1 MSDRKRERELQDEIV
16 KLGKQLEATKKH
28 KQELEKQLED
38 IKRKNQPNIPLSKVK
53 SKEELKSLLRTY
65 DNEELRMSPGSEQ
78 SLQDI
83 IDHAIEGNEKIQ
95 DCQCAI
101 YYKIGSNFELKVIP
115 YDKKG
120 KWEKTCDEFDAKNDW
135 VQIYAK

>member
-16 KLGKQLEATKKH
+16 KLGEQLEATKKR
-28 KQELEKQLED
+28 KQELEKQLKD
-38 IKRKNQPNIPLSKVK
+38 CKRQAQSNISLSDVK
-53 SKEELKSLLRTY
+53 SKEEAASLLRTY
-65 DNEELRMSPGSEQ
+65 DNEELKMSESGQ
-78 SLQDI
+78 SLYEI
-83 IDHAIEGNEKIQ
+83 IHDKIEDNEKIQ

-101 YYKIGSNFELKVIP
+101 YYNIGSNYHLKVIP

-120 KWEKTCDEFDAKNDW
+120 KWEKTRDEFDAKKDW

>member
-16 KLGKQLEATKKH
+16 KLGEQLETTKKY
-28 KQELEKQLED
+28 KQELEKQLKD
-38 IKRKNQPNIPLSKVK
+38 CKRQTQPNIPLSTVK
-53 SKEELKSLLRTY
+53 SKEEAASLLRTY
-65 DNEELRMSPGSEQ
+65 GNEEIKMSESGQ
-78 SLQDI
+78 SLQEI
-83 IDHAIEGNEKIQ
+83 IDDKIEDNEKIQ

-101 YYKIGSNFELKVIP
+101 YYNIGSNYHLKVIP

-120 KWEKTCDEFDAKNDW
+120 KWEKTCDEYDAKKDW